1 MARKSNTPAAEV
13 TTTTENTAGPES
25 TMSQPETTTEQK
37 PAIDLAFL
45 DNLTPEQLALAAI
58 KAKQTA
64 PELVKSFGKQSRRE
78 KRLAKRAAKKDAKC
92 DPTSPM
98 YNAAYAERVRVREAN
113 KLLAPTEPGAPRRNI
128 AAEKVNLFKDLI
140 AKAGGTIKPERIRK
154 ASVKPL
160 HNDAGSI
167 TGYRATV
174 RIMNDS
180 GDEAVSRKTLTLA
193 KTPDL
198 SLDAMKAD
206 AEQYVLTVLKSA
218 V

>member
-1 MARKSNTPAAEV
+1 MARTKNTPAAEV
-13 TTTTENTAGPES
+13 TTTDNTAAPES
-25 TMSQPETTTEQK
+25 TMSQSAPETTTEK
-37 PAIDLAFL
+37 PAVDLAFL

-58 KAKQTA
+58 KAKQVA
-64 PELVKSFGKQSRRE
+64 PDMVKAVGKLARRAT
-78 KRLAKRAAKKDAKC
+78 RLAKRAAKKDAKC
-92 DPTSPM
+92 DPTSDKYDP
-98 YNAAYAERVRVREAN
+98 AYAARVKVREAN
-113 KLLAPTEPGAPRRNI
+113 KLLAPSEPGAPRRTI
-128 AAEKVNLFKDLI
+128 AADKVAAFTELI
-140 AKAGGTIKPERIRK
+140 AKAGGSIKPERIRK
-154 ASVKPL
+154 AGVKPL

-174 RIMNDS
+174 RIMNAE

-206 AEQYVLTVLKSA
+206 AEQYVLTVLKAA